1 MVLENRILITGANG
15 FVGTWLQRELAARTP
30 AGGLSVF
37 PVGYGSAT
45 GRRMDITD
53 YHEIAELIRE
63 TRPTA
68 IIHLAAVAA
77 PNDAR
82 RAYRRAWDI
91 NVTGTLNVAQAVME
105 IAPHARFIFAGSS
118 DAYGE
123 SFIEAGGEPVTEK
136 AALKP
141 LSVYGA
147 TKAAADILVG
157 QLASEGL
164 KSIRFRPFNHTGPGQ
179 SDAYVVP
186 AFARQVAEISASL
199 KSPLLEVGNLL
210 AQRDFMDVRDVVRAY
225 ADAALADV
233 PDAFGRA
240 FNLAS
245 GKPRQIHAIL
255 DALVQ
260 MSGLKIDIRVDPER
274 LRGSEVAVAT
284 GDAGAALDVFGWKPE
299 IAFETTLADVLDDW
313 KQRVEADQR
322 AGTRQRAGSAS

>member
-15 FVGTWLQRELAARTP
+15 FVGTWLQRELASRAP
-30 AGGLSVF
+30 AGGLTVF
-37 PVGYGSAT
+37 PLGHGST
-45 GRRMDITD
+45 SGRQVDITD
-53 YHEIAELIRE
+53 YHGIAEVIRE

-68 IIHLAAVAA
+68 IVHLAAVAA

-105 IAPHARFIFAGSS
+105 NVPHARFIFTGSA

-123 SFIEAGGEPVTEK
+123 SFIEAEGKPVTEK
-136 AALKP
+136 AALRP

-147 TKAAADILVG
+147 TKAAADILIG
-157 QLASEGL
+157 QLSNEGL
-164 KSIRFRPFNHTGPGQ
+164 KSVRFRPFNHTGPGQ
-179 SDAYVVP
+179 SDAFVVP
-186 AFARQVAEISASL
+186 AFARQIAEISAGL
-199 KSPLLEVGNLL
+199 RPPLIEVGNLA

-225 ADAALADV
+225 ADAALADM
-233 PDAFGRA
+233 PDAFGRV

-255 DALVQ
+255 DALVE
-260 MSGLKIDIRVDPER
+260 MSGLKIDIRVDPAR
-274 LRGSEVAVAT
+274 LRGSEVAIAT

-299 IAFETTLADVLDDW
+299 IAFETTLTDVLDDW
-313 KQRVEADQR
+313 KQRVEAEQR
-322 AGTRQRAGSAS
+322 AQARQRAGSA

>member
-15 FVGTWLQRELAARTP
+15 FVGTWLQRELASRKSL
-30 AGGLSVF
+30 GGLSVF
-37 PVGYGSAT
+37 PVGHGSAA
-45 GRRMDITD
+45 GQRVDITD
-53 YHEIAELIRE
+53 YHQVAEAIRE
-63 TRPTA
+63 AKPTA
-68 IIHLAAVAA
+68 IVHLAAVAA

-91 NVTGTLNVAQAVME
+91 NVTGTMNVAQAAME
-105 IAPHARFIFAGSS
+105 IAPHARLIFAGSA

-123 SFIEAGGEPVTEK
+123 SFIEADGEPVTEK

-147 TKAAADILVG
+147 TKAAADILLG
-157 QLASEGL
+157 QLAGEGL

-186 AFARQVAEISASL
+186 AFARQVAEISAGL
-199 KSPLLEVGNLL
+199 KPPLIEVGNLA

-225 ADAALADV
+225 ADAALADI
-233 PDAFGRA
+233 PDAFGRV

-255 DALVQ
+255 DALVEK
-260 MSGLKIDIRVDPER
+260 SGLKIEIRVDPER
-274 LRGSEVAVAT
+274 LRGSEVAIAS
-284 GDAGAALDVFGWKPE
+284 GDAGAALEVFNWKPE
-299 IAFETTLADVLDDW
+299 ISFETTLIDVLDDW
-313 KQRVEADQR
+313 KQRVAAEQDPGA
-322 AGTRQRAGSAS
+322 RQRTGSAS